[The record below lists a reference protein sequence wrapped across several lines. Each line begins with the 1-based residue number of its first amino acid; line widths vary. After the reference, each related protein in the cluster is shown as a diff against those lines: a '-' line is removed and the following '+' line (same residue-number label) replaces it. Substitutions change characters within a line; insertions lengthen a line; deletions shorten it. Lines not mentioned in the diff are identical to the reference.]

1 MAAKLIDIAEAVKDA
16 INAATFTTAI
26 TAARTYG
33 PADITT
39 TAEALTVRCDVQP
52 ASASPTII
60 TRGRDQTAEFRVLVG
75 IRRRVP
81 ITNGEISATHCD
93 DTILLFEEVI
103 KHLAETAKFADG
115 SLENIEID
123 QPYQAD
129 TFERAAVFYGSIE
142 LIIYG
147 SF

>member
-26 TAARTYG
+26 TASRSYG

-52 ASASPTII
+52 ASASPAII
-60 TRGRDQTAEFRVLVG
+60 TRGRDQSCEFRVLVG

-81 ITNGEISATHCD
+81 IIAGAISATHCD
-93 DTILLFEEVI
+93 AMILLFQEVI
-103 KHLAETAKFADG
+103 QHLAETATFADG
-115 SLENIEID
+115 SLEGIEID

-129 TFERAAVFYGSIE
+129 TFERAAVFYGSVE
-142 LIIYG
+142 LIIHG